1 VIHDFSKP
9 WFPQKPHRLEGTEI
23 ELNGIK
29 WSRIPGVRHKVNYYE
44 VFETIMNP
52 PEGVDE
58 GAWEREQYRH
68 LFLNDL
74 WALVYFGLR
83 VPVAY
88 HKFWIQACWEVQ
100 DGPRTNTLDIWAREH
115 GKSTIITVADSIHR
129 LLRDPN
135 ERIALFSYSKPA
147 AQRFVRQIKWVLED
161 SAILKACFPDIFYEN
176 PAKESPK
183 WSEEVGLVI
192 KRSTAAAEPSI
203 SGHGL
208 LEGMPTGSHFSRR
221 LYDDIEVHDFVNNP
235 DVITKLKESFDMSQ
249 NLGTVDGTHGVTGT
263 PYHHFGLLQALREKK
278 LDDGTPVYHLRLK
291 PATVD
296 GAPNGESVYLPE
308 KKLAELRTNK
318 QFFYSQQLLDPT
330 PRGEEKLNSAYLKEV
345 MPSQIPKNLFKF
357 MVIDPAG
364 YRKDR
369 TGDSWG
375 ILVCGVEPF
384 RDDLG
389 ASNIYILDAVI
400 EPLAE
405 AEAMDIVT
413 KVYLRNG
420 RILRLGVEKVS
431 MQSMEIHVAN
441 ALRAKGRSVTVEGG
455 SLVILRPGGRS
466 KEERILSNL
475 QWPLNNGKLHISS
488 SIPKAYIERLRLEMS
503 KFPYWHDDGL
513 DALAYLFDVFRD
525 YRFGAR
531 PPDSEPAKPRI
542 PAYVRDRD
550 QTSDGWILV

>member
-29 WSRIPGVRHKVNYYE
+29 WTRIPGVRHKVNYYE

-52 PEGVDE
+52 PEGADE

-147 AQRFVRQIKWVLED
+147 AQRFVRQIKWILED

-263 PYHHFGLLQALREKK
+263 PYHHFGLLQADHEIDEHPESSETAEK
-278 LDDGTPVYHLRLK
+278 
-291 PATVD
+291 
-296 GAPNGESVYLPE
+296 
-308 KKLAELRTNK
+308 
-318 QFFYSQQLLDPT
+318 
-330 PRGEEKLNSAYLKEV
+330 RGEHQSKHILFRNNRMLSETMLIISMLFVCEIFHTYIIQIDNLYTTVKKSAV
-345 MPSQIPKNLFKF
+345 
-357 MVIDPAG
+357 
-364 YRKDR
+364 
-369 TGDSWG
+369 
-375 ILVCGVEPF
+375 
-384 RDDLG
+384 
-389 ASNIYILDAVI
+389 YIMA
-400 EPLAE
+400 
-405 AEAMDIVT
+405 DI
-413 KVYLRNG
+413 
-420 RILRLGVEKVS
+420 
-431 MQSMEIHVAN
+431 
-441 ALRAKGRSVTVEGG
+441 
-455 SLVILRPGGRS
+455 
-466 KEERILSNL
+466 
-475 QWPLNNGKLHISS
+475 
-488 SIPKAYIERLRLEMS
+488 
-503 KFPYWHDDGL
+503 
-513 DALAYLFDVFRD
+513 
-525 YRFGAR
+525 
-531 PPDSEPAKPRI
+531 
-542 PAYVRDRD
+542 
-550 QTSDGWILV
+550 